1 MNLIRNFSIRAKL
14 TLLTVFLL
22 TLILANS
29 LYNRKTLNEVRV
41 LGPLYSEIASGK
53 DLVADILPPPA
64 YIIEAYLTSHAL
76 ADAEDVSEADRLIKA
91 LETHK
96 TTFEQRMEHWSKV
109 LPEGVLKESLL
120 GDARQTA
127 EACYTIAEQ
136 KLIPMVREKKFNEA
150 RTVVGGELKQK
161 YEQHY
166 QAIGKVVKLAEEY
179 NNGLET
185 SAQSTLN
192 ASAWWT
198 NTLAFLVCGT
208 IGVVIW
214 FTSRNATRRLAATRQ
229 LAKALAAGDFSQRL
243 AVRGGDE
250 IDLMGAELSEAS
262 KTLDGSIS
270 QMIRSMEAAAR
281 QDYSQVLTDDA
292 PGDLNRGKVALN
304 SMLSKLAEL
313 NAENAESKDT
323 QKDLLNRV
331 ASAVMVVDM
340 NFIVQYVNKG
350 TMDLFA
356 HHAESFRKLWP
367 DFDPS
372 KIVGTCID
380 KFHKVPSHQRQL
392 LSDPRNLPLKT
403 DITVGNAK
411 IQLHVTPVKDLSGK
425 PTGFSLEWSDVT
437 ALRDSTGQLAAINKS
452 QAVVEFKMD
461 GTVMNANENFLKTL
475 GYSLD
480 EIRGKHHSLF
490 VTPTE
495 ASSAEYR
502 EFWANLNE
510 GKYAAGEY
518 KRLAKGGREIWIQ
531 ASYNPIV
538 DGNGK
543 PFKVVKYATET
554 TQAKLK
560 NADYEGQLAAIDKA
574 QATIEFDLNGNI
586 LKVNENFLKAVGYSK
601 EEVIGKHHSMFV
613 DSETVAGNEYRQ
625 FWANLKAG
633 QYQSGLE
640 RRVGKAG
647 REVWIQA
654 SYNPIYDVNGKLL
667 KIVEYASDVTE
678 TKQKQLKMEADIT
691 ERHRQD
697 ARAAEEMKFKVAQVL
712 EVVNAVADGN
722 FDITV
727 PDLGDDSVGQ
737 VARALDVAVASIRTA
752 LLSVQSV
759 SETVASA
766 ASQMTSASNEISKGA
781 QHQASSLE
789 ETASSLEE
797 ITSTVKQNTDNAQQ
811 ARQLANG
818 SRDVAEKGGAVLNDA
833 IKAMGEINQSSTKIA
848 DIITTI
854 DEIAF
859 QTNLLA
865 LNAAVEAARAGEQGR
880 GFAVVAAEVRNL
892 SQRSALAAK
901 EIKSLIQD
909 SVRKVENGTALVNQS
924 GKTLEEIVGSV
935 KRVTDIVAEIA
946 AASKEQLTG
955 IEQVNKA
962 VSQMDRVTQNNA
974 SQTEEMAGTAESLLG
989 HSSELRDLV
998 GKFRLEKQ
1006 NAGGTAS
1013 ASRRADGMKPLKAR
1027 PVETDIEKVTSKLN
1041 QMAGTSTGYV
1051 EF

>member
-1 MNLIRNFSIRAKL
+1 MNVIQNLSIRTKL
-14 TLLTVFLL
+14 ASLTAFLL
-22 TLILANS
+22 ILIAVNS
-29 LYNRKTLNEVRV
+29 MFNRTTLNKVGV
-41 LGPLYSEIASGK
+41 HGPLYSEITSGK
-53 DLVADILPPPA
+53 ELVADILPPPA
-64 YIIEAYLTSHAL
+64 YIIETYLTSHAL
-76 ADAEDVSEADRLIKA
+76 ADAEDVAEADRLIKV
-91 LETHK
+91 LDDHK
-96 TTFEQRMEHWSKV
+96 SAFEQRMEHWSSV
-109 LPEGVLKESLL
+109 LPDGALRESLL
-120 GDARQTA
+120 GDARETA
-127 EACYTIAEQ
+127 IVCFEIVEKQ
-136 KLIPMVREKKFNEA
+136 LVPMVRAKKFDDA
-150 RTVVGGELKQK
+150 RTVVGGELKK
-161 YEQHY
+161 RYEEHY
-166 QAIGKVVKLAEEY
+166 AAIGQVVALAEEH
-179 NNGLET
+179 NSVLEA
-185 SAQSTLN
+185 SAQSTIS
-192 ASAWWT
+192 ASTWWT
-198 NTLAFLVCGT
+198 NLLAVLVCGA
-208 IGVVIW
+208 IGGVIW
-214 FTSRNATRRLAATRQ
+214 ITGRNATRRLAATRQ

-243 AVRGGDE
+243 TIHGGDE

-262 KTLDGSIS
+262 NALDSSIS
-270 QMIRSMEAAAR
+270 QMIASMEAAAN
-281 QDYSQVLTDDA
+281 QDYSKVLTRDV

-304 SMLSKLAEL
+304 SMLGKLVEL
-313 NAENAESKDT
+313 NTENAESKEA
-323 QKDLLNRV
+323 QQELLNRV
-331 ASAVMVVDM
+331 ASAIMVVDM

-356 HHAESFRKLWP
+356 LHAESFRKLWP

-392 LSDPRNLPLKT
+392 LSDPRNLPIKT

-411 IQLHVTPVKDLSGK
+411 IQLHVTPVKDRTGK

-437 ALRDSTGQLAAINKS
+437 ALRDSSGQLAAINKS
-452 QAVVEFKMD
+452 QAVIEFHMD
-461 GTVMNANENFLKTL
+461 GTVIHANDNFLKTL
-475 GYSLD
+475 GYTLD
-480 EIRGKHHSLF
+480 ELRGKHHSLF
-490 VTPTE
+490 VAPAE
-495 ASSAEYR
+495 VASPEYR
-502 EFWANLNE
+502 QFWANLND
-510 GKYAAGEY
+510 GKYDAGEY
-518 KRLAKGGREIWIQ
+518 KRIAKGGREVWIQ

-543 PFKVVKYATET
+543 PFKVVKYATDIT
-554 TQAKLK
+554 ATKLR

-586 LKVNENFLKAVGYSK
+586 LKVNENFLNAVGYSK
-601 EEVIGKHHSMFV
+601 DEVIGKNHSMFV
-613 DSETVAGNEYRQ
+613 DSETVASSEYRQ
-625 FWANLKAG
+625 FWTNLKAG
-633 QYQSGLE
+633 QYLAAQFQ
-640 RRVGKAG
+640 RVGKAG

-654 SYNPIYDVNGKLL
+654 SFNPIYDVNGKLQ
-667 KIVEYASDVTE
+667 KIVKYATDITE
-678 TKQKQLKMEADIT
+678 AKQRQMKMEADIA

-697 ARAAEEMKFKVAQVL
+697 ARAAEEMKVKVAQVL

-727 PDLGDDSVGQ
+727 PDLGDDAVGQ
-737 VARALDVAVASIRTA
+737 VARALDVAVTSIKTA

-759 SETVASA
+759 SDTVASA

-781 QHQASSLE
+781 QHQ
-789 ETASSLEE
+789 ASSLEE

-818 SRDVAEKGGAVLNDA
+818 SRDIAEKGGAVLTDA

-974 SQTEEMAGTAESLLG
+974 SQTEEMAGTSESLLS
-989 HSSELRDLV
+989 HSQELRELV
-998 GKFRLEKQ
+998 GKFRLESST
-1006 NAGGTAS
+1006 AGGPATS
-1013 ASRRADGMKPLKAR
+1013 SRRAEGARRTKAR
-1027 PVETDIEKVTSKLN
+1027 PVETDIEKVTSQLH
-1041 QMAGTSTGYV
+1041 QMAGTATGYV